1 MYMSDFP
8 ISSTAFSGSIN
19 NTLSDKIR
27 DCMMADRLARPDPP
41 SRHYAA
47 SAASATTDE
56 KMPGVSTGVYYG
68 QFQRTEELN
77 DRLRSRIS
85 VDAPLRPNH
94 APRAVNTRQML
105 MPTADTRPATTVGFG
120 SYRDYSCA
128 TNHAT
133 ITTCGPPREFLAN
146 IDTETILRNHVH
158 ALQRGADQSVYVPSS
173 QSELYR
179 DSVLTSV
186 GGAPQPF
193 PEIFSRPTFSEN
205 RRVKNVEG
213 MATNAFYNNTRA
225 SFQAPR

>member
-1 MYMSDFP
+1 MSDFSL
-8 ISSTAFSGSIN
+8 SSAFGVSAN
-19 NTLSDKIR
+19 NSLSDNIR
-27 DCMMADRLARPDPP
+27 DCMMADRLSRPDPP

-47 SAASATTDE
+47 TAASATSDE

-77 DRLRSRIS
+77 DRLRNRIC
-85 VDAPLRPNH
+85 VDTPLRPNH
-94 APRAVNTRQML
+94 APRAVNTRQVL
-105 MPTADTRPATTVGFG
+105 MPTADMRPTATVGFG
-120 SYRDYSCA
+120 SYRNYSCE

-133 ITTCGPPREFLAN
+133 ITTRGPPREFLAN

-179 DSVLTSV
+179 DSAPTTT

-193 PEIFSRPTFSEN
+193 PEIFVRPTFSEN

-213 MATNAFYNNTRA
+213 MATGAFYNNTRA